1 MPFSFSLKNFSIQLL
16 LVERGGT
23 AIWPPENGFAP
34 GGQLS
39 ACFAFHIIVFFAEKN
54 KSVTKFGEKY
64 NPIGLS
70 QNKEIAHRGG
80 NIAKNTRNDLEKEL
94 GNTIISSENNM
105 NIKYLE

>member
-1 MPFSFSLKNFSIQLL
+1 MKAHEYKTYKGLRKESLRDNMNDLEILL
-16 LVERGGT
+16 TDIGET
-23 AIWPPENGFAP
+23 ATRELA
-34 GGQLS
+34 
-39 ACFAFHIIVFFAEKN
+39 K
-54 KSVTKFGEKY
+54 KY

-70 QNKEIAHRGG
+70 QNKEIAYRGG